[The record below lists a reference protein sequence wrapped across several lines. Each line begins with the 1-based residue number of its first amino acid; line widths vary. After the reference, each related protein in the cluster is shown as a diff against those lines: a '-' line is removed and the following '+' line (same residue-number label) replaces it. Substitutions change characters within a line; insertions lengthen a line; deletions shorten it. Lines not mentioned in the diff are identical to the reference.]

1 MEWPKA
7 AGEATDFFEDEDER
21 WRMEDRWQTRHASA
35 AAMNERLELET
46 RKLTD
51 SWMRHEAGW
60 LRDYL
65 VGSVEDPRLN
75 VQSVLTRHFLI
86 EALTQDRHA
95 ALMEA
100 ELRFAVCLT
109 WLLKQ
114 MELGAG
120 AEDFAAIRHGLR
132 LGSDNAEGLL
142 LPEYLRETFA
152 QEGKSGDSA
161 TEPAYLDAVL
171 TRLASAPE
179 PRLLDAPELDLFMQ
193 EWREAL
199 KTVEPHGLKVLEP
212 ACGSANDY
220 RAIAACG
227 LGRLIDY
234 HGFDLCE
241 KNVANARALHPEA
254 RFEVGNVFEI
264 AGEDGAFDLLIVHDL
279 FEHLSP
285 EGLELAVREVCRVTK
300 ERLSVGFF
308 NMHEEGRTIVR
319 PVEDYHWNTLDA
331 ETTRALFEAAGYEV
345 QIVSIDAFLRQA
357 FRCTDQHNPRAYTFR
372 CRAGK

>member
-1 MEWPKA
+1 
-7 AGEATDFFEDEDER
+7 
-21 WRMEDRWQTRHASA
+21 
-35 AAMNERLELET
+35 MNERLELET
-46 RKLTD
+46 KKLAG

-86 EALTQDRHA
+86 EALTQDHPAHA
-95 ALMEA
+95 PLMEA

-114 MELGAG
+114 IELGAG
-120 AEDFAAIRHGLR
+120 ADDFAAIRHGLR
-132 LGSDNAEGLL
+132 VGSDNAEGLL
-142 LPEYLRETFA
+142 LPEYLRETFVRQHA
-152 QEGKSGDSA
+152 AGDDRA
-161 TEPAYLDAVL
+161 TPAYLESVL
-171 TRLASAPE
+171 ARLAESTEPDLREAPE
-179 PRLLDAPELDLFMQ
+179 VDLFMQ
-193 EWREAL
+193 QWSRVLAPL
-199 KTVEPHGLKVLEP
+199 EPSGLKVLEP

-227 LGRLIDY
+227 LGPLIDY
-234 HGFDLCE
+234 RGFDLCA
-241 KNVANARALHPEA
+241 KNVANARELHPEA
-254 RFEVGNVFEI
+254 HFEAGNVFEI
-264 AGEDGAFDLLIVHDL
+264 GAGDRAFDLLIVHDL

-285 EGLELAVREVCRVTK
+285 EGLERAVREVCRVTRD
-300 ERLSVGFF
+300 RLSAGFF

-331 ETTRALFEAAGYEV
+331 GTTRALFETAGFEV

-357 FRCTDQHNPRAYTFR
+357 FRCNDLHNPRAYTFR
-372 CRAGK
+372 CRRRS